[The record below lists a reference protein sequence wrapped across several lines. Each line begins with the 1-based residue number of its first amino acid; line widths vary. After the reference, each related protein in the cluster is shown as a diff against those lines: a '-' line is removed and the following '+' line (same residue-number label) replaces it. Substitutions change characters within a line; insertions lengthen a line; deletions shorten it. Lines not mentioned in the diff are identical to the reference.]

1 MFSLDNVLKR
11 CDMKVVAVNGSAR
24 KDGNTALLMRSVLQ
38 VLEAE
43 GIETELIQLAGEQI
57 RGCNACGSCYSTKNK
72 RCVIEDD
79 NVNAYIQKMIEADGI
94 ILGSPVYFSM
104 MSPELKALSDRAF
117 YVARANN
124 DMFKRK
130 VGAAVVAVRR
140 AGGISTFDA
149 INHYFLISQ
158 MIVAGSLYWNVGIG
172 WKKGEVKGDEEGM
185 EIMEEL
191 GKNVAWLIKK
201 LKA

>member
-1 MFSLDNVLKR
+1 MFSFDNVLR
-11 CDMKVVAVNGSAR
+11 RSDMKVVAFNGSAR
-24 KDGNTALLMRSVLQ
+24 KDGNTALLIRRVLQ

-43 GIETELIQLAGEQI
+43 GVETELVQLAGEQI
-57 RGCNACGSCYSTKNK
+57 RGCNACGTCYSTKNK

-94 ILGSPVYFSM
+94 ILGSSVYFSM
-104 MSPELKALSDRAF
+104 MTPELKALIDRAF
-117 YVARANN
+117 YVARAND

-140 AGGISTFDA
+140 AGGVPTFDA

-158 MIVAGSLYWNVGIG
+158 MVVPGSSYWNVGFG
-172 WKKGEVKGDEEGM
+172 RKKGEVEGDEEGM
-185 EIMEEL
+185 EIMEDL

-201 LKA
+201 LNT

>member
-1 MFSLDNVLKR
+1 V
-11 CDMKVVAVNGSAR
+11 KVVAFNGSAR
-24 KDGNTALLMRSVLQ
+24 KDGNTALLIRRVLQ

-57 RGCNACGSCYSTKNK
+57 RGCNACRTCFSTKNN

-104 MSPELKALSDRAF
+104 MSPELKALIDRAG
-117 YVARANN
+117 YVALAN
-124 DMFKRK
+124 DDVFKRK

-140 AGGISTFDA
+140 AGGIPTFDA
-149 INHYFLISQ
+149 INHFFLISQ
-158 MIVAGSLYWNVGIG
+158 MIIPASSYWNVGFG
-172 WKKGEVKGDEEGM
+172 RAKGDVERDEEGM
-185 EIMEEL
+185 QTMEDL
-191 GKNVAWLIKK
+191 GKNIAWLLKK
-201 LKA
+201 LKT